1 MASAKSLVHFM
12 ISIRLFV
19 GSVIGSPNGPEGPLG
34 LEAIGGAIAVI
45 ATGCASHHLA
55 VDRVSVS

>member
-1 MASAKSLVHFM
+1 MASAKSLALFM

-34 LEAIGGAIAVI
+34 LEAIGGAVAAI
-45 ATGCASHHLA
+45 ATGGASDHLA
-55 VDRVSVS
+55 VDDIGMC